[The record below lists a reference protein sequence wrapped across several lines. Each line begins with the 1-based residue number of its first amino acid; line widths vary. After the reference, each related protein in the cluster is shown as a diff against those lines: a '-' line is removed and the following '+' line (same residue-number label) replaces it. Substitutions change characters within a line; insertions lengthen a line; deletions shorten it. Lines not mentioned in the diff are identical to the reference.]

1 MSAVRTNHWLSS
13 PDTGGDGLFQRCLGG
28 SAVAGAAFLAIV
40 MLAPLPRHVA
50 RIAATE
56 APRVARILFT
66 PPPAVPL
73 PAPVTPLGGTP
84 GLRPGPVGEGPPEGT
99 GPKGPLASK
108 LGPGTGV
115 PGDGG
120 GKGTSPGL
128 GTGEAGRKRAMQVAA
143 QLSGA
148 TSALENSLA
157 GLGDLGAVGTGSG
170 KANAALARR
179 VSSVGGARSD
189 AQVASAGR
197 AGIGPGVG
205 GGADL
210 GGSSVRGAS
219 VSVGS
224 LVGGVGGDPLGGGG
238 PGRGGQGGGGGMG
251 GGSGGGVGT
260 GTGMGNGGYGGG
272 GLGGNGLEAGGG
284 GGGAGGGPGGSGL
297 AGPGVYRSNASLM
310 AVIQKYSAG
319 IQFCYSNE
327 LKKNEGLQGKLVV
340 SLVVDAAGRVTRA
353 EVIQNTLDSGA
364 LAKCALSQIRDWRFP
379 AIPAGSTAF
388 QVPFVFTPPN

>member
-1 MSAVRTNHWLSS
+1 MSAVRSNHWLSS
-13 PDTGGDGLFQRCLGG
+13 PDTGGDGLFHRCLGG
-28 SAVAGAAFLAIV
+28 STVAGAVFLAIV
-40 MLAPLPRHVA
+40 MLAPLPR
-50 RIAATE
+50 RIMEIAATD
-56 APRVARILFT
+56 APRVARIMFA
-66 PPPAVPL
+66 PPPAVPQPL
-73 PAPVTPLGGTP
+73 PPSPLGGTP
-84 GLRPGPVGEGPPEGT
+84 GLRPGPVGEGPPQGT
-99 GPKGPLASK
+99 GPKEPLAAK

-115 PGDGG
+115 PGKGG
-120 GKGTSPGL
+120 GKSTSPGL
-128 GTGEAGRKRAMQVAA
+128 GTGEAGRKRAMAVAA

-148 TSALENSLA
+148 TNALESSLA
-157 GLGDLGAVGTGSG
+157 GLGDLGSVSSKSSSG
-170 KANAALARR
+170 NQALARR

-189 AQVASAGR
+189 AQVASG
-197 AGIGPGVG
+197 GSSMGSGVG

-260 GTGMGNGGYGGG
+260 GVGMGNGGSGGG
-272 GLGGNGLEAGGG
+272 GLGGNGLQAGGG
-284 GGGAGGGPGGSGL
+284 GGGAGGGPGGSGV

-327 LKKNEGLQGKLVV
+327 LKRNEGLQGKLVV
-340 SLVVDAAGRVTRA
+340 SLVVNAAGEVTHA
-353 EVIQNTLDSGA
+353 EVIQNTLGA
-364 LAKCALSQIRDWRFP
+364 PALSKCALSQIRDWKFP
-379 AIPAGSTAF
+379 AIAAGTTAF

>member
-1 MSAVRTNHWLSS
+1 MSAVRSNHWLSS
-13 PDTGGDGLFQRCLGG
+13 PDTGGEGLFHRCLGG
-28 SAVAGAAFLAIV
+28 SAMAGAVFLAIV
-40 MLAPLPRHVA
+40 MLAPLPRRVMEL
-50 RIAATE
+50 AASD

-66 PPPAVPL
+66 PAPAVPL
-73 PAPVTPLGGTP
+73 PPAVTPLGGTP

-99 GPKGPLASK
+99 GPKGPLAAK

-115 PGDGG
+115 PGPGG

-128 GTGEAGRKRAMQVAA
+128 GTGEAGRARAMQVAA

-148 TSALENSLA
+148 TNALESSLA
-157 GLGDLGAVGTGSG
+157 GLGDLGPVGSSSG
-170 KANAALARR
+170 KAGAALARR

-189 AQVASAGR
+189 AQVASAG
-197 AGIGPGVG
+197 AGLGSGVG

-260 GTGMGNGGYGGG
+260 GTGMGNGGSGGG
-272 GLGGNGLEAGGG
+272 GLGGNGLPAGGG
-284 GGGAGGGPGGSGL
+284 GGGTGGGPGGSGV

-310 AVIQKYSAG
+310 AVIQRYSAG

-327 LKKNEGLQGKLVV
+327 LKRREGLQGKLVV
-340 SLVVDAAGRVTRA
+340 ALVVNAAGEVVNA
-353 EVIQNTLDSGA
+353 DVIQNTLGSAA
-364 LAKCALSQIRDWRFP
+364 LSSCALSQIRDWKFP
-379 AIPAGSTAF
+379 AIPAGTTAF

>member
-1 MSAVRTNHWLSS
+1 MSAVRSNHWLSS
-13 PDTGGDGLFQRCLGG
+13 PDTGGDGLFHRCLGG
-28 SAVAGAAFLAIV
+28 STVAGAIFLAVV
-40 MLAPLPRHVA
+40 MLAPLPKRVM
-50 RIAATE
+50 RLAASD

-66 PPPAVPL
+66 PVPAVPPP
-73 PAPVTPLGGTP
+73 PAVTPLGGTP
-84 GLRPGPVGEGPPEGT
+84 GLRPGPLGDGPPEGT

-115 PGDGG
+115 PGPGG
-120 GKGTSPGL
+120 GKGASPGL
-128 GTGEAGRKRAMQVAA
+128 GTGAAGRARAMQVAA

-157 GLGDLGAVGTGSG
+157 GLGDLGSVGASSGRTG
-170 KANAALARR
+170 AALAKR

-189 AQVASAGR
+189 AQVASPGGR
-197 AGIGPGVG
+197 LSGVG

-260 GTGMGNGGYGGG
+260 GTGMGNGGSGGG
-272 GLGGNGLEAGGG
+272 GLGGNGLPAGGG
-284 GGGAGGGPGGSGL
+284 GGGTGGGPGGSGV
-297 AGPGVYRSNASLM
+297 AGPGIYRSNASLM

-327 LKKNEGLQGKLVV
+327 LKRNEGLKGKLVV
-340 SLVVDAAGRVTRA
+340 ALVVSAAGEVVDAD
-353 EVIQNTLDSGA
+353 VIQNTLGSSA
-364 LAKCALSQIRDWRFP
+364 LSSCALSQIRDWKFP
-379 AIPAGSTAF
+379 AIPAGTTAF

>member
-1 MSAVRTNHWLSS
+1 MSAVRSNHWLSA
-13 PDTGGDGLFQRCLGG
+13 PDSGGDGLFHRCLGG
-28 SAVAGAAFLAIV
+28 SAAAGAVFLAVV
-40 MLAPLPRHVA
+40 MLAPLPKRVLQL
-50 RIAATE
+50 ATAE

-66 PPPAVPL
+66 P
-73 PAPVTPLGGTP
+73 APVVPPPPVATPLGGTP

-115 PGDGG
+115 PGPGG
-120 GKGTSPGL
+120 GKGASPGL
-128 GTGEAGRKRAMQVAA
+128 GTGAAGRARAMQVAA
-143 QLSGA
+143 QLAGA
-148 TSALENSLA
+148 TSALEGSLA
-157 GLGDLGAVGTGSG
+157 GLGDLGSAGAGNARAG
-170 KANAALARR
+170 AALARR
-179 VSSVGGARSD
+179 VSSVGGARGD
-189 AQVASAGR
+189 AQVAAAG
-197 AGIGPGVG
+197 AGLGTGVG

-251 GGSGGGVGT
+251 GGSGGGVGE
-260 GTGMGNGGYGGG
+260 GVGMGNGGAGGG
-272 GLGGNGLEAGGG
+272 GLGGNGLAAGGG

-319 IQFCYSNE
+319 IQFCYGNE
-327 LKKNEGLQGKLVV
+327 LKRDEGLKGKLVV
-340 SLVVDAAGRVTRA
+340 ALVVDASGAVVKA
-353 EVIQNTLDSGA
+353 EVLQNTLGSQA
-364 LAKCALSQIRDWRFP
+364 LAACALSQIRDWKFA
-379 AIPAGSTAF
+379 AIAAGSTAF

>member
-1 MSAVRTNHWLSS
+1 MNAARTNDWLSAPES
-13 PDTGGDGLFQRCLGG
+13 GGDGLFHRCLGG
-28 SAVAGAAFLAIV
+28 SAMAGAMFLV
-40 MLAPLPRHVA
+40 VVLLAPLPKQIME
-50 RIAATE
+50 IAATD
-56 APRVARILFT
+56 APRIARIMFTT
-66 PPPAVPL
+66 PPTVLPPA
-73 PAPVTPLGGTP
+73 VTPLGGTP
-84 GLRPGPVGEGPPEGT
+84 GLRPGPIGEGPPEGT
-99 GPKGPLASK
+99 GPKGPLAAK
-108 LGPGTGV
+108 LGPGNGV
-115 PGDGG
+115 PGPGG

-128 GTGEAGRKRAMQVAA
+128 GSGEAGRARAMQVAA

-148 TSALENSLA
+148 TNALESSLA
-157 GLGDLGAVGTGSG
+157 GLSSLGASSAGSG
-170 KANAALARR
+170 NANAALARR
-179 VSSVGGARSD
+179 VSSVGTARSES
-189 AQVASAGR
+189 QASSG
-197 AGIGPGVG
+197 GSGLGSGVG

-210 GGSSVRGAS
+210 GGSAVRGAS

-260 GTGMGNGGYGGG
+260 GNGMGNYGSGGG
-272 GLGGNGLEAGGG
+272 GLGGNGIPAGGG
-284 GGGAGGGPGGSGL
+284 GGGSGGGPGGSGV

-327 LKKNEGLQGKLVV
+327 LKRHEGLKGKLVV
-340 SLVVDAAGRVTRA
+340 ALVVNAAGEVVNA
-353 EVIQNTLDSGA
+353 EVIQNTLGSTA
-364 LAKCALSQIRDWRFP
+364 LASCALAQIREWKFP

>member
-1 MSAVRTNHWLSS
+1 MSAVRSNHWLSS
-13 PDTGGDGLFQRCLGG
+13 PDAGGDGLFHRCLGG
-28 SAVAGAAFLAIV
+28 STVAGAVFLAVV
-40 MLAPLPRHVA
+40 MLAPLPKRM
-50 RIAATE
+50 IEMAATDG
-56 APRVARILFT
+56 PRVARILFT
-66 PPPAVPL
+66 PTPAVPL
-73 PAPVTPLGGTP
+73 PPAVTPLGGTP
-84 GLRPGPVGEGPPEGT
+84 GLRPGPIGEGPPEGT

-115 PGDGG
+115 PGPGG

-128 GTGEAGRKRAMQVAA
+128 GTGAAGRARAMQVAA

-148 TSALENSLA
+148 TSALEGSLA
-157 GLGDLGAVGTGSG
+157 GLGDLGAVGASSDRAG
-170 KANAALARR
+170 AALAKR
-179 VSSVGGARSD
+179 VSSVGGARSE
-189 AQVASAGR
+189 AQVAATGAR
-197 AGIGPGVG
+197 LGAGVG

-251 GGSGGGVGT
+251 GGSGGGVGS
-260 GTGMGNGGYGGG
+260 GTGMGNDGDGGG
-272 GLGGNGLEAGGG
+272 GLGGNGLPAGGG
-284 GGGAGGGPGGSGL
+284 GGGAGGGPGGSGV
-297 AGPGVYRSNASLM
+297 AGPGIYRSNASLM

-327 LKKNEGLQGKLVV
+327 LKRHEGLKGKLVV
-340 SLVVDAAGRVTRA
+340 ALVVNAAGEVVRA
-353 EVIQNTLDSGA
+353 EVVQNTLGSQA
-364 LAKCALSQIRDWRFP
+364 LSSCALSQIRDWKFA
-379 AIPAGSTAF
+379 AIPAGTTAF